1 MLIDRLVRYLLPRQ
15 DVFFVL
21 LEKIAAKIEAA
32 SAIFG
37 ELDSATN
44 RDAINSVAVRVKPI
58 ETEADDLCRQI
69 YEQLDRTFVTPI
81 DREDLAA
88 LTKALDN
95 VIDGMEHNSAF
106 ALLFR
111 FDTLTPP
118 MRHLIRITVQ
128 AATELARA
136 VSKLRKFGDPM
147 AIRAATI
154 AVHTLENEADE
165 VYRRAIAALFGDGTP
180 PTDLI
185 RQKDMLFS
193 LEEGIDQC
201 EDAMDV
207 IRSVMVK
214 NG

>member
-1 MLIDRLVRYLLPRQ
+1 MLIDRLIRYLVPRG
-15 DVFFVL
+15 DIFFVL
-21 LEKIAAKIEAA
+21 LEQVAVKIEAA
-32 SAIFG
+32 SAIFA
-37 ELDSATN
+37 ELEASASK
-44 RDAINSVAVRVKPI
+44 DAIHSVAIRIKPI
-58 ETEADDLCRQI
+58 ETQADDLCRQI

-95 VIDGMEHNSAF
+95 VIDGMEHNAAF
-106 ALLFR
+106 AILFR

-118 MRHLIRITVQ
+118 MRQLIRITVQ
-128 AATELARA
+128 AANELARA
-136 VSKLRKFGDPM
+136 VIKLRKFGDPL
-147 AIRAATI
+147 AVRTATI
-154 AVHTLENEADE
+154 AVHSLENEADE
-165 VYRRAIAALFGDGTP
+165 VYRHAIGALFGDTTP

-193 LEEGIDQC
+193 LEEGVDQC

>member
-1 MLIDRLVRYLLPRQ
+1 MLIDRLIRYLLPRQ
-15 DVFFVL
+15 DVFFIL
-21 LEKIAAKIEAA
+21 LEQIAAKIETTT
-32 SAIFG
+32 AIFG
-37 ELDSATN
+37 ELDVAN
-44 RDAINSVAVRVKPI
+44 DRDAINSVAGRIKPI
-58 ETEADDLCRQI
+58 ETQADDLCRQI

-95 VIDGMEHNSAF
+95 VIDGMEHNAAF
-106 ALLFR
+106 AILFR
-111 FDTLTPP
+111 FDTLTPS

-128 AATELARA
+128 AANELARA
-136 VSKLRKFGDPM
+136 VIKLRKFGDPL
-147 AIRAATI
+147 AIRTATI
-154 AVHTLENEADE
+154 AVHSLENEADD
-165 VYRRAIAALFGDGTP
+165 VYRRAIGTLFGDTTP

-193 LEEGIDQC
+193 LEEGVDQC

>member
-1 MLIDRLVRYLLPRQ
+1 MLIDRIVRYLLPRQ
-15 DVFFVL
+15 DAFFVL
-21 LEKIAAKIEAA
+21 LEGLAAKIESA

-37 ELDSATN
+37 ELDSASN
-44 RDAINSVAVRVKPI
+44 RYAINSVATRIKPI
-58 ETEADDLCRQI
+58 ETQADDLCRQI

-95 VIDGMEHNSAF
+95 VIDGMEHNAAF
-106 ALLFR
+106 ASLFR

-118 MRHLIRITVQ
+118 MRHLTRITVQ
-128 AATELARA
+128 AAKELSQA
-136 VSKLRKFGDPM
+136 VIKLRKFADPL
-147 AIRAATI
+147 AIRTATL
-154 AVHTLENEADE
+154 AVHSLENEADD
-165 VYRRAIAALFGDGTP
+165 VYRHAIEALFGDGVLP
-180 PTDLI
+180 ADLI

-207 IRSVMVK
+207 VRSVMVK

>member
-1 MLIDRLVRYLLPRQ
+1 MLIDRLIRYLLPRQ

-21 LEKIAAKIEAA
+21 LEGIAAKIETA

-37 ELDSATN
+37 ELDATANSA
-44 RDAINSVAVRVKPI
+44 AINSVAIRIKPI
-58 ETEADDLCRQI
+58 ETQADELCRQI

-95 VIDGMEHNSAF
+95 VIDGMEHNAAF
-106 ALLFR
+106 AVLFR

-128 AATELARA
+128 AASELARA
-136 VSKLRKFGDPM
+136 VIKLRKFGDPL
-147 AIRAATI
+147 AIRTATV
-154 AVHTLENEADE
+154 AVHNLENEADE
-165 VYRRAIAALFGDGTP
+165 VYRGAIGALFGDTTQ

-193 LEEGIDQC
+193 LEEGVDQC

>member
-1 MLIDRLVRYLLPRQ
+1 MLIDRIFRYLLPRQ

-21 LEKIAAKIEAA
+21 PEGIAAKIEAA

-37 ELDSATN
+37 ELDTAAS
-44 RDAINSVAVRVKPI
+44 RDTINSVGSRIKPI
-58 ETEADDLCRQI
+58 ETQADDLCRRI

-95 VIDGMEHNSAF
+95 VIDGMEHNAAF

-111 FDTLTPP
+111 FDALTPP

-128 AATELARA
+128 AANELARA
-136 VSKLRKFGDPM
+136 VSKLRKFGDPA
-147 AIRAATI
+147 AIRTATI
-154 AVHTLENEADE
+154 AVHVLENEADE
-165 VYRRAIAALFGDGTP
+165 VYRGAIAALFGDSTP
-180 PTDLI
+180 PSDLI

-193 LEEGIDQC
+193 LEEGVDQC

-207 IRSVMVK
+207 VRSVMVK